1 MLVKVGSR
9 VLLKNGCIVDIKNT
23 ILDGENLFNIKV
35 KLIGREIESGEV
47 YTFILEDILEVIEF

>member
-23 ILDGENLFNIKV
+23 ILNGTDLFNIHI
-35 KLIGREIESGEV
+35 KLFGTEIESGEI
-47 YTFILEDILEVIEF
+47 YNFILEDIIEVIKF